1 MPRRAT
7 HRAFDEVRPHVA
19 AAKSGETLENLK
31 ERVRAGKDLKKA
43 IEAFSNIDPGPFDSN
58 QL

>member
-19 AAKSGETLENLK
+19 AAESGETLENLK
-31 ERVRAGKDLKKA
+31 ERVRAGKDLKQA
-43 IEAFSNIDPGPFDSN
+43 IEAFSNIDLGPFDST